1 MEISNKPTNNALV
14 EIVVDKEGL
23 QTMIDAAS
31 AAITHANE
39 WNTGDEYD
47 TDITPYHE
55 MYQSLKEL
63 YERYY
68 S

>member
-47 TDITPYHE
+47 TDVTPYHE